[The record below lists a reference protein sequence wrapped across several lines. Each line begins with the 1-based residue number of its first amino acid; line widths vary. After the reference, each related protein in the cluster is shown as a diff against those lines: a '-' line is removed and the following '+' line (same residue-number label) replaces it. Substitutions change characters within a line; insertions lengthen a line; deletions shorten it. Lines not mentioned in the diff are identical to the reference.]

1 MRAYFSC
8 SPCNVRLDSSHSKAR
23 AEALYSTGNVTIEN
37 TADIAIIAIPIQH
50 TIVLPE
56 KAIRAIPAR
65 ITHVAM
71 LDANCTIGT
80 SDERNTSG
88 A

>member
-1 MRAYFSC
+1 MRE
-8 SPCNVRLDSSHSKAR
+8 DSSHSIAR
-23 AEALYSTGNVTIEN
+23 VEALYSTGRVTIEN
-37 TADIAIIAIPIQH
+37 IADIAIIAIPIQH
-50 TIVLPE
+50 TVVLPE

-65 ITHVAM
+65 ITQVAI

-80 SDERNTSG
+80 SDERSTSG